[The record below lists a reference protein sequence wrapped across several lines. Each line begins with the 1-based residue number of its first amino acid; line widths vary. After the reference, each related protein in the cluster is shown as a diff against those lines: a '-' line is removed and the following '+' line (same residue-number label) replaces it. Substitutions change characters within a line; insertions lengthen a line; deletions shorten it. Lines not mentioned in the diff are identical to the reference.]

1 MSNSGNFADKWSS
14 MFSQQQDEVIAED
27 SPVRE
32 SVPMQVNVVSGEKT
46 SRFSLILKIC
56 YHFRK
61 VIMAIPVVFL
71 ALKLALY
78 NMQHLP
84 EQVGIDL
91 QASGEFARLVS
102 RETAVTFPLM
112 VTGLCLVLMVFSRK
126 TVYPWLISI
135 FSLVLPLLLL
145 LTNIYPM

>member
-1 MSNSGNFADKWSS
+1 MNNSGNFADKWSR
-14 MFSQQQDEVIAED
+14 MFTEQRDEVIAED

-32 SVPMQVNVVSGEKT
+32 SIPMQVPEKEDASAT
-46 SRFSLILKIC
+46 VSLILKIC

-61 VIMAIPVVFL
+61 LIMAIPVVYY

-78 NMQHLP
+78 NVEHLP

-91 QASGEFARLVS
+91 QSSGEFARMIS
-102 RETAVTFPLM
+102 KETAIMGPLM
-112 VTGLCLVLMVFSRK
+112 VTGLCLVLMFFSRK
-126 TVYPWLISI
+126 TVYPWIISI
-135 FSLVLPLLLL
+135 FTLVLPLLLL